1 MRPMLCGEVSSGHCR
16 HFIYTNG
23 MYINEREG
31 RPRRSHAERR
41 AATRRA
47 LLNAARA
54 LFAGKGYAEVTVEEV
69 VRAAGVTRGALYNH
83 FEDKRVLL
91 GAVVEEIEGEI
102 DVLVEGAAKE
112 AYARSG
118 DPMEAMMAG
127 YNAFLDACSRPEVRR
142 IVLLDGPAVL
152 GWEEWHEIDAGHA
165 VAQIETG
172 LGMLVDAG
180 LVEQQPLRLLAH
192 LLHGAVIEAAFY
204 VAASDDAGKARDE
217 AGAGLER
224 LMRGLCR

>member
-1 MRPMLCGEVSSGHCR
+1 
-16 HFIYTNG
+16 
-23 MYINEREG
+23 MYLNEHEG

-47 LLNAARA
+47 LLDAARA
-54 LFAGKGYAEVTVEEV
+54 LFAHKGYAEVTVEEV
-69 VRAAGVTRGALYNH
+69 VREAGVTRGALYHH
-83 FEDKRVLL
+83 FEDKRLL
-91 GAVVEEIEGEI
+91 LRAVAEEIEDEM
-102 DVLVEGAAKE
+102 DALVEGAAKE

-118 DPMEAMMAG
+118 DPLGAMMAG
-127 YNAFLDACSRPEVRR
+127 HRAFLDACSRPEVRR

-152 GWEEWHEIDAGHA
+152 GWEEWHEMDAGHA
-165 VAQIETG
+165 VAQIEAG

-180 LVEQQPLRLLAH
+180 LVEPQPLRLLAH

-204 VAASDDAGKARDE
+204 VATSEDAGKARGE

-224 LMRGLCR
+224 LTRGLCR

>member
-1 MRPMLCGEVSSGHCR
+1 
-16 HFIYTNG
+16 
-23 MYINEREG
+23 MYLNECEK

-47 LLNAARA
+47 LLDAARA
-54 LFAGKGYAEVTVEEV
+54 LFAEKGYAGVTVEEV
-69 VRAAGVTRGALYNH
+69 VRRAGVTRGALYHH
-83 FEDKRVLL
+83 FEDKRLL
-91 GAVVEEIEGEI
+91 FGAVVEEIEDEM
-102 DVLVEGAAKE
+102 DALVEGAAKGT
-112 AYARSG
+112 RLGSG
-118 DPMEAMMAG
+118 DPLEAMMAG
-127 YNAFLDACSRPEVRR
+127 YYAFLDACSRPEVRR

-152 GWEEWHEIDAGHA
+152 GWEEWHKMDAEHA
-165 VAQIETG
+165 VAQIEAG

-180 LVEQQPLRLLAH
+180 FVEPQPLRPLAH

-204 VAASDDAGKARDE
+204 VAASEDTGRARGE